1 MSQRTAPAQAWAEL
15 GRHWQECFEL
25 AWRALRSGGIAIGA
39 VLVDGSGDVVGRGRN
54 LRFGASGSAGSAE
67 ISGLLGH
74 AEINALVNLP
84 AAKARS
90 HDHTLYTTLQPC
102 PMCTGAIVV
111 TSPTSPTRLPPTALR
126 RQSS

>member
-25 AWRALRSGGIAIGA
+25 AWRSLRSGGIAIGA
-39 VLVDGSGDVVGRGRN
+39 VLVDGGGDVVGRGRN
-54 LRFGASGSAGSAE
+54 LRFGASGSGGSAE

-84 AAKARS
+84 AAKARGGPHAS
-90 HDHTLYTTLQPC
+90 ALPPQHRRNHQRPPGTHPRPC
-102 PMCTGAIVV
+102 GKRTGA
-111 TSPTSPTRLPPTALR
+111 RA
-126 RQSS
+126 